1 MASKFK
7 APAHLVGLLVLALAG
22 CSPKQAPGTTQQ
34 LPETAR
40 QPVTA
45 QQPEP
50 AAPAAGPVAASTGQ
64 DAGPYSRNAQ
74 VIAQGQALFQQ
85 NCAAC
90 HGFKQKGIGPNL
102 SGVTSQVSHAWIT
115 RFVRNAPEVITSG
128 DDRARRL
135 VEEYN
140 QVMPPFTSLSDAD
153 LQALVSFIH
162 TQKAAA
168 APASTTHLGEAL
180 ADPIPEKISPSG
192 LSLVLEEV
200 MQAPATSDKVPLARI
215 NKMRVLKGGKSD
227 RHFIQEL
234 RGLIYEIKDNQ
245 LRVYMDITRERPNF
259 IPQPGLATGF
269 GSFAFHPEF
278 YKNGLLYTTH
288 TEKAGTAPADFAVPD
303 SIRKTLQWVLMEWTV
318 TNPAAP
324 TFAGTGRE
332 MMRVDMV
339 TQVHGV
345 QEITFSPLAKPGSP
359 DYGLLYIG
367 VGDGGAAEHGAY
379 YLCNSNKTIWS
390 SVLRIDPRGRN
401 SKNGRYGIP
410 AANPFAGDQDPGTLG
425 EVFARGFRNP
435 NRISWS
441 PDGKMIIT
449 EIGLNNI
456 EEINLGQAGADYGW
470 PAREG
475 TFLLN
480 YRGKMDKVYALPA
493 DDSKYNFTYPVAQFD
508 HDEGNAI
515 SSGFVYEGPGMPL
528 LQGQF
533 VFGDIVSGRVF
544 LVSNKNLRL
553 GQQTPVKELSLQIGG
568 KTTTLRAATGSRKTD
583 LRFGLGPKKELYI
596 FTKSDGRIYRVT
608 NCLPKTKS

>member
-1 MASKFK
+1 MGSLFNLQAGAFS
-7 APAHLVGLLVLALAG
+7 LLLALAG
-22 CSPKQAPGTTQQ
+22 CSPKQAPGAQNQ

-40 QPVTA
+40 QPV
-45 QQPEP
+45 PV
-50 AAPAAGPVAASTGQ
+50 AAPAAAPASPAPASPGQ
-64 DAGPYSRNAQ
+64 ASSPYSGDPQ
-74 VIAQGQALFQQ
+74 VIAQGQALFES

-102 SGVTSQVSHAWIT
+102 SGVTAQVSHAWIT

-128 DDRARRL
+128 DARAKRL
-135 VEEYN
+135 FAEYN
-140 QVMPPFTSLSDAD
+140 QYMPPFTNLSEGEI
-153 LQALVSFIH
+153 QALVSFIH
-162 TQKAAA
+162 TRKAAAA
-168 APASTTHLGEAL
+168 APASTAHLGEAI
-180 ADPIPEKISPSG
+180 ADPIPDKIPASG
-192 LSLVLEEV
+192 LTLVLEEV
-200 MQAPATSDKVPLARI
+200 LRAPATAEKVPLARI
-215 NKMRVLKGGKSD
+215 NKMRVLKGGKTD

-234 RGLIYEIKDNQ
+234 RGQIYEMKDNK
-245 LRVYMDITRERPNF
+245 LSVYMDITKERPNF

-303 SIRKTLQWVLMEWTV
+303 SIRKTLQWVLTEWKV
-318 TNPAAP
+318 ANPAAP

-345 QEITFSPLAKPGSP
+345 QEITFAPLAKPGSP

-367 VGDGGAAEHGAY
+367 VGDGGSAEHGAY

-410 AANPFAGDQDPGTLG
+410 AANPFARDPDPLTLG

-435 NRISWS
+435 NRISWA
-441 PDGKMIIT
+441 PDGKMLIT

-456 EEINLGQAGADYGW
+456 EEINIGKAGADYGW

-515 SSGFVYEGPGMPL
+515 SSGFVY
-528 LQGQF
+528 
-533 VFGDIVSGRVF
+533 
-544 LVSNKNLRL
+544 
-553 GQQTPVKELSLQIGG
+553 
-568 KTTTLRAATGSRKTD
+568 
-583 LRFGLGPKKELYI
+583 
-596 FTKSDGRIYRVT
+596 
-608 NCLPKTKS
+608 